1 MPPPTQ
7 PHRLDPV
14 QQSEERLRSTIRK
27 LRASASLVPVGER
40 EDLVQEAMARAL
52 RQGVSPDALPYLRTV
67 VRNLAIDRARKV
79 DEVPTGDAAEVE
91 RLAPNGG
98 AEPEDAVVSS
108 EACEEIRRALD
119 ELPPRY
125 REALLVFAEEG
136 RPAGLSDRLGLSP
149 NATWTLLSRARRRL
163 RTQLE
168 GAGIVPG
175 VVALP
180 LWRLRL
186 KLKELVA
193 AGTAGAVAT
202 GAALTITVT
211 APTPGPAPAPEET
224 ARPHV
229 VASDTAEAPAEPVAE
244 TPAPAAKH
252 RPAPEDVEAQSVATP
267 EPTAEPVLKQ
277 EAEVCDP
284 GGEGSTRG
292 WLALER
298 EKDPSL
304 ASVAI
309 EPVATVV
316 PSSLRNG
323 ENGEDETG
331 GC

>member
-1 MPPPTQ
+1 MPPSAQ
-7 PHRLDPV
+7 PRRLDPV

-79 DEVPTGDAAEVE
+79 DEVPTGDAVEVE
-91 RLAPNGG
+91 RLTPNGG

-136 RPAGLSDRLGLSP
+136 RPARLSDRLGLSP

-202 GAALTITVT
+202 GAAITITVT
-211 APTPGPAPAPEET
+211 APTPVPAPSPEET

-229 VASDTAEAPAEPVAE
+229 VASDAAESPEPVEE
-244 TPAPAAKH
+244 TPAPPAKH

-277 EAEVCDP
+277 EAKVCDP

-298 EKDPSL
+298 DEDPSL
-304 ASVAI
+304 TSVAI

-323 ENGEDETG
+323 ENDVDETG